1 MPSLASTSPTTKS
14 PQSDAFERAREAVLH
29 RSGRGLRKILARS
42 PEVARERSPVGGQ
55 TLLISAACLGLH
67 KAVKALLPLCDAQAC
82 DATGHNALMFA
93 ATTHSLGTDLCMNL
107 LLPLSDLSAA
117 NAQGR
122 TILHLA
128 AVRMD
133 GKTARQLIAAGAN
146 PVARDQEHQATPLM
160 LAAVHGNA
168 DGVRALLDVGDP
180 DAQDKDGW
188 TASMWAIA
196 SGLKSDNG
204 LACARLLLP
213 RTDINLRN
221 NDGEDIFQF
230 VESWLGQKGFLL
242 LDFLAAK
249 IESRAIAQM
258 LGEDPA
264 TRPNPDSAPP
274 GPDATSTPA
283 RGPMRL

>member
-29 RSGRGLRKILARS
+29 RGGRGLRKILARS

-160 LAAVHGNA
+160 LAAAHDNV
-168 DGVRALLDVGDP
+168 DGVRALLGVGAP

-196 SGLKSDNG
+196 RGLRSDNG

>member
-1 MPSLASTSPTTKS
+1 M
-14 PQSDAFERAREAVLH
+14 
-29 RSGRGLRKILARS
+29 RKILARS

-93 ATTHSLGTDLCMNL
+93 ATTHSLGADLCMNF

-242 LDFLAAK
+242 LEFLAAK

-258 LGEDPA
+258 LREDPA